1 MHTET
6 WSLDLRAA
14 LAVAIVAARAA
25 GDVLLAETRR
35 AEGPSGTLGDCPAD
49 ALAERLIRDRLTA
62 AFPEH
67 GLRGE
72 ELDAEDRAPAA
83 GCPWLWLVDPNDGTS
98 AMQRGFRGA
107 AVSIG
112 LVRGD
117 APVLGV
123 VLAYDWPDDD
133 GTLFT
138 WAEGCGPVQVNERDA
153 PPLARTGKLSGTD
166 TVLVSHQADRAAA
179 MPAHALAPA
188 RYLPVPGIALRL
200 ARVAAGHG
208 VAAISL
214 AGPCDFDFA
223 GGHALLRGAGGELV
237 DQNGKVIRYA
247 LDRPSDDT
255 SRCFGGPHALAV
267 ELSRAPWPSDVQA
280 SRGPA
285 PRLDLVWPVAG
296 GRGASAGQLSRA
308 QGALLGQCIGD
319 ALGSLVEFQ
328 HASDIARKYP
338 RGGPSE
344 LVDGGSWDTIAGQ
357 CTDDTEMALALARS
371 ILAHGQYD
379 AEAAAWAY
387 ADWFASR
394 PFDIGNTTRRAC
406 GPGAAAAE
414 GARADAMRAAADRE
428 SQANGALMRLAPLA
442 VHLAFADDAA
452 RDAAVRA
459 DAALTHPH
467 PACAAT
473 SVLCAHA
480 IAFAIRTGA
489 GAPEVVD
496 EVRRRATQ
504 ADIPAEVRAWTLA
517 AHPDHGLDMSDQMG
531 WVRLAW
537 TNALATL
544 QLNAAPMDAL
554 THTVR
559 LGGDTDTNA
568 AIAGALLGAV
578 HGRDAWPAAAVDR
591 VLTCR
596 PLEGLPGVFRPRPRT
611 YWPVDALVLAEKLAE
626 LGRRAGQ

>member
-14 LAVAIVAARAA
+14 LAVAIDAARAA
-25 GDVLLAETRR
+25 GELLLEETRR
-35 AEGPSGTLGDCPAD
+35 AEGPGGALGDCPTD
-49 ALAERLIRDRLTA
+49 AVAERLIRDRLTA

-72 ELDAEDRAPAA
+72 ELNAEDRAPAS

-112 LVRGD
+112 LVRAD
-117 APVLGV
+117 SPVLGV

-138 WAEGCGPVQVNERDA
+138 WAEGCGPVQVNGRDA
-153 PPLARTGKLSGTD
+153 PPLRASARLSSAD
-166 TVLVSHQADRAAA
+166 TVLVSHQADRAPELTAS
-179 MPAHALAPA
+179 ALAPA

-200 ARVAAGHG
+200 ARIAAGHG

-214 AGPCDFDFA
+214 AGPCDYDFA
-223 GGHALLRGAGGELV
+223 GGHALLLGAGGDLV
-237 DQNGKVIRYA
+237 DQNGATIRYA
-247 LDRPSDDT
+247 LDRPGDKT
-255 SRCFGGPHALAV
+255 ARCFGGPLALAA
-267 ELSRAPWPSDVQA
+267 ELSRAPWPSDVEA

-319 ALGSLVEFQ
+319 ALGSLVEFE
-328 HASDIARKYP
+328 HASDIARRYP
-338 RGGPSE
+338 HGGPSE
-344 LVDGGSWDTIAGQ
+344 LVDGGAWNTIAGQ
-357 CTDDTEMALALARS
+357 CTDDTEMALTLARS
-371 ILAHGQYD
+371 ILAHGRYD

-406 GPGAAAAE
+406 GPGAAAPE

-459 DAALTHPH
+459 DASLTHPH
-467 PACAAT
+467 TACAET
-473 SVLCAHA
+473 SVLFAHA

-489 GAPEVVD
+489 RATAVVD
-496 EVRRRATQ
+496 EARRRATQ
-504 ADIPAEVRAWTLA
+504 ADITAEVRAWTSA
-517 AHPDHGLDMSDQMG
+517 AHPDHGLDMSDKMG

-544 QLNAAPMDAL
+544 QLDARPMEAL
-554 THTVR
+554 TWTAR

-578 HGRDAWPAAAVDR
+578 HGRDAWPQQAVDR

-596 PLEGLPGVFRPRPRT
+596 PLSGLEGVHHPRPRT
-611 YWPVDALVLAEKLAE
+611 YWPVDVWVLAERLLE
-626 LGRRAGQ
+626 LGRRRAQ